1 MYFCFDLKKEIT
13 DVKFVAKVA
22 KLFTRKAINR
32 SFDNDY
38 LDSGFE
44 CTDYRFE
51 ESAGYDLD
59 GVGGYN
65 CPSVWCDYNNS
76 DACFSFRI
84 VAPIEDETVGDFCGW
99 ADINAYD
106 NSNQTDE
113 NKCKIIFKEVK
124 KIIDEISEKEM

>member
-1 MYFCFDLKKEIT
+1 MYFYFDLKKEIS

-38 LDSGFE
+38 LDSEFE

-51 ESAGYDLD
+51 ESAGYVLD
-59 GVGGYN
+59 GVGGHN
-65 CPSVWCDYNNS
+65 CPSVWCKYENS
-76 DACFSFRI
+76 DTAFSFRI

-99 ADINAYD
+99 ADIDTYD
-106 NSNQTDE
+106 DYQTDE
-113 NKCKIIFKEVK
+113 SKCKIIFKEVK